1 MHNELAKQIAA
12 QRKKARREFL
22 ENDRELCKLLRDA
35 AQEAH
40 AAGHIDEPTV
50 AAIIAP
56 KEDP

>member
-12 QRKKARREFL
+12 NRREARKI
-22 ENDRELCKLLRDA
+22 DRELCKLLRQA

-56 KEDP
+56 KEEP